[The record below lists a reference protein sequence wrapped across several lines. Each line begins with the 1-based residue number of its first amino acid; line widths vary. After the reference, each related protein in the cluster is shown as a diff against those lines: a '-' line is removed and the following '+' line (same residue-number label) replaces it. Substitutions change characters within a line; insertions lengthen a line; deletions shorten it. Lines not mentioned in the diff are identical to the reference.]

1 MRHRAAL
8 FFAVAFSASA
18 IAESPTSSICPGWMR
33 ANLNDA
39 GYEATIDRQVTHSG
53 AASLRIV
60 ASDPPAANFGGVA
73 QVVRADAY
81 RGKRVRFSAF
91 VRTESVTQGGAAIW
105 FRVDDVDGR
114 IQEFDNMFVSD
125 RALTGTQEWRR
136 VEAVLD
142 VPESAGGLFYGALL
156 KGSGS
161 MWMDTT
167 RIEVV
172 GFDVA
177 TTVPVSKAKGTNP
190 VLPAN
195 VPTAP
200 SNLDFES

>member
-8 FFAVAFSASA
+8 LFAVAFSASA
-18 IAESPTSSICPGWMR
+18 FADGPGSLICPGWMR

-39 GYEATIDRQVTHSG
+39 GYESTVDRQIKHSG

-73 QVVRADAY
+73 QAVRADAY

-91 VRTESVTQGGAAIW
+91 VRTDNVTQGGAGIW

-125 RALTGTQEWRR
+125 RPLTGTHEWQR
-136 VEAVLD
+136 VEVVLD
-142 VPESAGGLFYGALL
+142 VPESAGGLFYGGLL

-161 MWMDTT
+161 MWMDTMH
-167 RIEVV
+167 IEVV
-172 GFDVA
+172 GVDVA
-177 TTVPVSKAKGTNP
+177 TTAPVSKARGTNRP
-190 VLPAN
+190 LPAN
-195 VPTAP
+195 VPAAP